1 MKPRI
6 VYVEDDLLVGQLGKA
21 AMEDAGFDV
30 HYQTSPVG
38 LDDVV
43 KAWRPQLLLLDVEVG
58 GANLLDLLPGL
69 RRKWPDVPVVFV
81 TSHHE
86 GENVMRALDG
96 GAADYV
102 KKPFTADELVAHV
115 RYVLKSSHA
124 APAVSDGSLVYDE
137 GARQLLLAGTVV
149 ARLSN
154 KENCVFGLL
163 YGRMNET
170 VETAELLAAGW
181 GEAGEP
187 RGQSLLNVIARLRR
201 ILPPK
206 LGLRIENV
214 HGKGYRLAS
223 RPAEGG

>member
-1 MKPRI
+1 
-6 VYVEDDLLVGQLGKA
+6 
-21 AMEDAGFDV
+21 
-30 HYQTSPVG
+30 
-38 LDDVV
+38 
-43 KAWRPQLLLLDVEVG
+43 
-58 GANLLDLLPGL
+58 
-69 RRKWPDVPVVFV
+69 
-81 TSHHE
+81 
-86 GENVMRALDG
+86 MRALDG